1 MNRELPDMRVNVQ
14 IATAHDDTPE
24 PEKITE
30 WAKLALQRCSSAGEV
45 TIRVV
50 GLEEGRQL
58 NEQWRERSG
67 ATNVLAFPMDGLE
80 VTPGLLGDVVVCAS
94 VANAEAQ
101 QGGKSMDEHFAHLV
115 IHGTLHLLGYDH
127 LSEVDATEMEG
138 LERSLLSDL
147 SYPDPY
153 L

>member
-1 MNRELPDMRVNVQ
+1 MRVNVQ
-14 IATAHDDTPE
+14 IATALDDTPE

-30 WAKLALQRCSSAGEV
+30 WAKLALQRCSSETEV

-58 NEQWRERSG
+58 NEQWRASSG
-67 ATNVLAFPMDGLE
+67 ATNVLAFPIDRLE
-80 VTPGLLGDVVVCAS
+80 VTPSLLGDVVVCAS
-94 VANAEAQ
+94 VANAEVR
-101 QGGKSMDEHFAHLV
+101 QGGKSMDEHWAHLV

-127 LSEVDATEMEG
+127 LNEIDATEMEG
-138 LERSLLSDL
+138 LERSLLRDL